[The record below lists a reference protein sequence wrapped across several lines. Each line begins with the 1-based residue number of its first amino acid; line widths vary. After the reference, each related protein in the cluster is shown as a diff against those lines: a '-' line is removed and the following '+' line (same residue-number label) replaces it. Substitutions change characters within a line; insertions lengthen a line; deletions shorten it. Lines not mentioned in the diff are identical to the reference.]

1 MKLFSKSFDLALALS
16 GRQPEKKLGKQRSVF
31 PGRRRT
37 EKVASR
43 KLGNKARFCPLS
55 RLAATASRLLALSV
69 TAAAV
74 PAPPKGEPSRQLT
87 RGLQKAKSRLPLWGR
102 CPPKEGG
109 EGQPQVAPGLERGKG
124 SSIEKSQVLCGFQN
138 LTQGSRVPHS
148 CPCFPA
154 LLTLG
159 ASLKTQVLCGFWPLL
174 TLWNIQVDPMP
185 ARGGFPPLS
194 LLQLMGKCL

>member
-1 MKLFSKSFDLALALS
+1 MGRLFSKRRGLALS
-16 GRQPEKKLGKQRSVF
+16 GAQRGK
-31 PGRRRT
+31 
-37 EKVASR
+37 
-43 KLGNKARFCPLS
+43 KARETAKRFSRPVAQLPSQS
-55 RLAATASRLLALSV
+55 RLPPCQLPQRGSQV
-69 TAAAV
+69 C
-74 PAPPKGEPSRQLT
+74 APPKACAKPSLASPFGGGAQWAPFSADR
-87 RGLQKAKSRLPLWGR
+87 AGR
-102 CPPKEGG
+102 RECPPKEGG

-159 ASLKTQVLCGFWPLL
+159 ASLKTQVLCGFQPLL

>member
-1 MKLFSKSFDLALALS
+1 MARSA
-16 GRQPEKKLGKQRSVF
+16 GK
-31 PGRRRT
+31 
-37 EKVASR
+37 
-43 KLGNKARFCPLS
+43 KARETVALPRLS
-55 RLAATASRLLALSV
+55 RTVAQLPSQSPNGASS
-69 TAAAV
+69 
-74 PAPPKGEPSRQLT
+74 PKGR
-87 RGLQKAKSRLPLWGR
+87 AKSRLPLWGALVPSGHR
-102 CPPKEGG
+102 SALDRAGRRECPPKEGG
-109 EGQPQVAPGLERGKG
+109 EGQPKVAPGLERGKG

-194 LLQLMGKCL
+194 LLQLMGKCF